1 MTRYVAFLRGIN
13 VGGHV
18 VKMDQL
24 AAQFE
29 SLGFDNVS
37 TFIASGNVIFE
48 SPSKPGTLEP
58 RIEQH
63 LAGWLGYA
71 VNTFLRSEKEIA
83 SIAAHQPFADPGG
96 VYVLLLRSA
105 PDAALRQRL
114 LAPATEHELISV
126 HEREVY
132 LRLASF
138 GDSPIPGL
146 LGKILGA
153 ENTMRNANTLRRLA
167 ARFAAPAQTARR
179 SRKASAS
186 PSTTRP

>member
-29 SLGFDNVS
+29 SLGFENVS
-37 TFIASGNVIFE
+37 TFIASGNVLFE
-48 SPSKPGTLEP
+48 SASTPATLEP
-58 RIEQH
+58 RIEHH

-71 VNTFLRSEKEIA
+71 ANTFLRTEKEIA
-83 SIAAHQPFADPGG
+83 GIAAHEPFADPGRT
-96 VYVLLLRSA
+96 YVVLLRSA
-105 PDAALRQRL
+105 PAESASTRIRE
-114 LAPATEHELISV
+114 LATASDQLVV
-126 HEREVY
+126 HGREVY
-132 LRLASF
+132 WRPTSF
-138 GDSPIPGL
+138 GESPVGGAL
-146 LGKILGA
+146 NKLFGA

-167 ARFAAPAQTARR
+167 ARFVAPSQTARR

>member
-24 AAQFE
+24 AAQFA

-48 SPSKPGTLEP
+48 STSKPATLEP

-71 VNTFLRSEKEIA
+71 VNTFLRTEHEIA
-83 SIAAHQPFADPGG
+83 SIAAHEPFPDPDG
-96 VYVLLLRSA
+96 VYVMLLRSA
-105 PDAALRQRL
+105 PNATLRQRL
-114 LAPATEHELISV
+114 LDLATEHDQISV
-126 HEREVY
+126 HQREAY
-132 LRLASF
+132 LRTASF
-138 GDSPIPGL
+138 GESPVGGL
-146 LGKILGA
+146 LAKVLGA

-167 ARFAAPAQTARR
+167 ARFATPPQTAKR
-179 SRKASAS
+179 SKKASAS
-186 PSTTRP
+186 PSTTSP

>member
-1 MTRYVAFLRGIN
+1 VTRYVAFLRGIN

-29 SLGFDNVS
+29 ALGLDNVS

-48 SPSKPGTLEP
+48 SSGKPGTLEP

-71 VNTFLRSEKEIA
+71 VNTFLRTEKEIA
-83 SIAAHQPFADPGG
+83 GIAAHEPFAGPGTTY
-96 VYVLLLRSA
+96 VVLLRDV
-105 PDAALRQRL
+105 PEDAARTRL
-114 LAPATEHELISV
+114 GEMVTATDQLVV
-126 HEREVY
+126 HRREVY
-132 LRLASF
+132 WKPTSF
-138 GDSPIPGL
+138 TDSPVGGAL
-146 LGKILGA
+146 NKLLGA

-167 ARFAAPAQTARR
+167 ARFAAPPQTVKR
-179 SRKASAS
+179 SKKASAS

>member
-24 AAQFE
+24 AAQFA

-48 SPSKPGTLEP
+48 SSSKPGTLEP
-58 RIEQH
+58 RIEHH

-83 SIAAHQPFADPGG
+83 AIAAHEPFADAGTT
-96 VYVLLLRSA
+96 YVVLLRSA
-105 PDAALRQRL
+105 PEDATRQRL
-114 LAPATEHELISV
+114 GELATDRDQLVV
-126 HEREVY
+126 HGREAY
-132 LRLASF
+132 WRPTTF
-138 GDSPIPGL
+138 MDSPVGGAL
-146 LGKILGA
+146 TKLLGA
-153 ENTMRNANTLRRLA
+153 ENTIRNANTLRRLA
-167 ARFAAPAQTARR
+167 ARFAAPPQTVKR
-179 SRKASAS
+179 SKKASAS